1 MTLRSSALPLTALTV
16 LALTAPACFHGAD
29 DPDAA
34 PGDEIDAEDDA
45 EAVDPPRIDPGTYLA
60 GIDDD
65 FVDAGD
71 EFGVPAQLLQ
81 AIGHVE
87 TQWQMIQGE
96 VEFEGREAAFG
107 VLALRGEQLA
117 RAAALA
123 GVSVDDV
130 KTDRR
135 KHLRAGAAL
144 LSAYADELEIDRSD
158 LGAWAPVV
166 ALLSDIPD
174 PDALASYIHNDI
186 YPTLRAG
193 VTERDLQGAPVAR
206 LDPADAFPD
215 FADPPN
221 PTFSPG
227 PDYAGSVWHASPN
240 FSSRSAG
247 DIGKVAMVIIH
258 SCEGAYSGCWG
269 WLVNPQAGVS
279 AHYVVKEDGS
289 EISQLVKESNKA
301 WHIGASY
308 DCSLNGNLDCW
319 RNGYNANN
327 FTVGIEHAGFAS
339 QQSWNSNLIDKSAKL
354 VCDITQGH
362 GIPRDNK
369 HIVAHGKLQPYDRVD
384 PGPNWPWSTY
394 LNKVNTY
401 CGAQPPPDPQPGGTI
416 IVDSNSANNDA
427 ATAKITVSANWTS
440 TSSTA
445 GYYGTGYFYAN
456 TAPVSDA
463 AEFSFYLAADA
474 TKTVDAWWTA
484 GTNRAA
490 AAPFIA
496 FNASGT
502 KLGTVNANQ
511 QANGGKWNQL
521 GSFKFTKGWNKVV
534 VSRWTTEGS
543 VVIADAVRIR

>member
-269 WLVNPQAGVS
+269 WLVNSQAGVS

-511 QANGGKWNQL
+511 QANGGKWNEL

>member
-65 FVDAGD
+65 FVDAAD

-221 PTFSPG
+221 PTFGPG
-227 PDYAGSVWHASPN
+227 PDYAGSVWRASPN
-240 FSSRSAG
+240 FSSRPAG

-308 DCSLNGNLDCW
+308 KCSLNGNLDCW
-319 RNGYNANN
+319 RDGYNANS

-362 GIPRDNK
+362 NIPRDNK

-384 PGPNWPWSTY
+384 PGPNWPWTTY
-394 LNKVNTY
+394 LSKVNTY

-440 TSSTA
+440 ASSTA
-445 GYYGTGYFYAN
+445 GYYGTGYFFAN

>member
-65 FVDAGD
+65 FVDAAD

-166 ALLSDIPD
+166 AELSDIPD

-221 PTFSPG
+221 PTFGPG

-240 FSSRSAG
+240 YSSRPAG
-247 DIGKVAMVIIH
+247 DIGKVAMIIIH

-269 WLVNPQAGVS
+269 WLVNSQAGVS

-308 DCSLNGNLDCW
+308 KCSLNGNLDCW
-319 RNGYNANN
+319 RDGYNANS

-354 VCDITQGH
+354 TCDITKGH
-362 GIPRDNK
+362 GIPRDSK

-384 PGPNWPWSTY
+384 PGPNWPWTTY

-440 TSSTA
+440 ASSTA
-445 GYYGTGYFYAN
+445 GYYGTGYFFAN